1 MLSRLRRAVLF
12 AIIALGL
19 LGPGTA
25 RAFEPMM
32 MFLFGM
38 AREIM
43 YEAFLNSRKPS
54 LQSQEPLP
62 EVYPG
67 TMVEPRKLRELIDES
82 FFYLSER
89 RRSEI
94 FQALHDEIIKPENAA
109 VRASM
114 IAYFAEHAVAVR
126 RVMDRL
132 SKLNENEMRQVSEQ
146 FVAQART
153 LPEAEREQLRK
164 VLGEG
169 LLPVPPDLNQR
180 LVVAMRSI
188 PRAPA
193 AEVSGQPTVEDVAP
207 RDPARVRPK
216 PGTASQPIAATTR
229 EKAAPPAQVEA
240 VPPPA
245 PAASAAPPTPRGR
258 VAPTTSAPAVW

>member
-1 MLSRLRRAVLF
+1 MLSRLRRALLLAV
-12 AIIALGL
+12 IALGL
-19 LGPGTA
+19 LGPGSA
-25 RAFEPMM
+25 RALDPMM

-43 YEAFLNSRKPS
+43 YEAFLNSRKPPS
-54 LQSQEPLP
+54 ESPAPLP
-62 EVYPG
+62 QVYPG

-89 RRSEI
+89 RRTEI
-94 FQALHDEIIKPENAA
+94 FQALHDEIIKPQNAA

-126 RVMDRL
+126 QVMDRL
-132 SKLNENEMRQVSEQ
+132 SKLTETERRQLSEQ
-146 FVAQART
+146 FVAQARG
-153 LPEAEREQLRK
+153 LPEPEREQLRK
-164 VLGEG
+164 LLDEG

-193 AEVSGQPTVEDVAP
+193 AEGVAP
-207 RDPARVRPK
+207 RDPVAVRPES
-216 PGTASQPIAATTR
+216 GAASQPLTASTR
-229 EKAAPPAQVEA
+229 EEAAPPAA
-240 VPPPA
+240 FAAPTVPQ
-245 PAASAAPPTPRGR
+245 SAA
-258 VAPTTSAPAVW
+258 APNKTAPAVW